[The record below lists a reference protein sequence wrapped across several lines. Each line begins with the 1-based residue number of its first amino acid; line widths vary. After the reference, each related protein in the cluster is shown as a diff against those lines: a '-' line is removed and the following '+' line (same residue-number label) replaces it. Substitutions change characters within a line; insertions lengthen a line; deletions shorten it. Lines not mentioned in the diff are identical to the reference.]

1 MTAISCAITRR
12 HHSKKFLLTIVAI
25 VSFSAGCKNSA
36 TGEPTPTPVS
46 EVRSRSTMTLFE
58 KFLGTWQTRGGKS
71 FEQWSKNGDGTYAS
85 RVFSLA
91 GSDTNWKEEARI
103 FPEDNAW
110 IFQNVVKGENDGKE
124 VRFTSSIINDT
135 SVLFSNPAHDFPTDI
150 QYTLLNDSTLQAFIT
165 GPGSKGG
172 RDTVWFDYRL
182 VELRH

>member
-71 FEQWSKNGDGTYAS
+71 IEQWSKNGDGSYAS

-91 GSDTNWKEEARI
+91 GADTNWKEEARI

-110 IFQNVVKGENDGKE
+110 IFQNVVKGENDGKA

-135 SVLFSNPAHDFPTDI
+135 SVQFSNPAHDFPTDI
-150 QYTLLNDSTLQAFIT
+150 NYTIVNDTTLNAFII
-165 GPGSKGG
+165 GPGSGGG
-172 RDTVWFDYRL
+172 RDTVWFKYRKR
-182 VELRH
+182 E